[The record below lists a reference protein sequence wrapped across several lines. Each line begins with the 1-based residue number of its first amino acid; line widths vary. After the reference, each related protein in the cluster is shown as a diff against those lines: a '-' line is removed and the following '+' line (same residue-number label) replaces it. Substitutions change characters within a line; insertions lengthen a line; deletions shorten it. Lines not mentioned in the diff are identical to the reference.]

1 MEVLS
6 HRINRLAESE
16 TLQMA
21 KLSRELRSKGFDIID
36 LSLGEPDFQT
46 PSHICDAAKKAIDDG
61 YTKYPPVAGFLDL
74 RQAISE
80 KFRRENNLNFAP
92 EQIVVSTGAKQSIA
106 NVMMVLLDPGDEVIL
121 LSPYWV
127 SYREII
133 KLGEGAMVV
142 IPSTVESNFKITAE
156 ELEKAISPRTKIFCF
171 SSPCNPSG
179 TVYSKSELQAFAEVL
194 AKHPGIFV
202 ISDEIYEHINYTGRH
217 ESIAQFDALKD
228 RVIVVNGC
236 SKAYA
241 MTGWRVGYIG
251 APLWIAKACDK
262 MQGQITSGTCSIAQR
277 AALAA
282 ITSDQAET
290 VRMAS
295 EFNKRRELVLR
306 MLADI
311 PGMKANNPEGA
322 FYVFPDV
329 SAFFGKSNGEQI
341 IMDGDDLCSYLIYH
355 AHVTLVTGK
364 AFGND
369 NCIRI
374 SYAASE
380 DQLIEALKRMKEA
393 LARLK

>member
-133 KLGEGAMVV
+133 KLGEGTMVV

-380 DQLIEALKRMKEA
+380 DQLIEALKRMNEA

>member
-1 MEVLS
+1 
-6 HRINRLAESE
+6 
-16 TLQMA
+16 
-21 KLSRELRSKGFDIID
+21 
-36 LSLGEPDFQT
+36 
-46 PSHICDAAKKAIDDG
+46 
-61 YTKYPPVAGFLDL
+61 
-74 RQAISE
+74 
-80 KFRRENNLNFAP
+80 
-92 EQIVVSTGAKQSIA
+92 
-106 NVMMVLLDPGDEVIL
+106 
-121 LSPYWV
+121 
-127 SYREII
+127 
-133 KLGEGAMVV
+133 
-142 IPSTVESNFKITAE
+142 
-156 ELEKAISPRTKIFCF
+156 
-171 SSPCNPSG
+171 
-179 TVYSKSELQAFAEVL
+179 
-194 AKHPGIFV
+194 
-202 ISDEIYEHINYTGRH
+202 
-217 ESIAQFDALKD
+217 
-228 RVIVVNGC
+228 
-236 SKAYA
+236 

-290 VRMAS
+290 ARMAT

-311 PGMKANNPEGA
+311 PGMKANDPEGA

-374 SYAASE
+374 SYAASK

>member
-80 KFRRENNLNFAP
+80 KFRRENDLSFAP

-133 KLGEGAMVV
+133 KLGEGTMVV

-217 ESIAQFDALKD
+217 ESIAQFEAIKD

-290 VRMAS
+290 ARMAT

-311 PGMKANNPEGA
+311 PGMKANDPQGA

>member
-21 KLSRELRSKGFDIID
+21 KLSRELRSKGIDIID

-46 PSHICDAAKKAIDDG
+46 PKHIGDAAKKAIDDG
-61 YTKYPPVAGFLDL
+61 FTKYPPVAGYLDL
-74 RQAISE
+74 RQAISQ
-80 KFRRENNLNFAP
+80 KFKRENNLDFSP
-92 EQIVVSTGAKQSIA
+92 EQIIVSTGAKQSIA

-133 KLGEGAMVV
+133 KLGEGTMVV
-142 IPSTVESNFKITAE
+142 IPSTVENNFKITAK
-156 ELEKAISPRTKIFCF
+156 ELEEAISPRTKIFCF

-179 TVYSKSELQAFAEVL
+179 TVYSKDELKAFADVL

-202 ISDEIYEHINYTGRH
+202 ISDEIYEHITFNGKH
-217 ESIAQFDALKD
+217 ESIAQFESMKD
-228 RVIVVNGC
+228 RVVVVNGC

-282 ITSDQAET
+282 ITSDQSET
-290 VRMAS
+290 VKMSA
-295 EFNKRRELVLR
+295 EFQKRRNLVLD

-311 PGMKANNPEGA
+311 PGIKANHPEGA
-322 FYVFPDV
+322 FYVFPDI
-329 SAFFGKSNGEQI
+329 SAFFGKSHGEQI
-341 IMDGDDLCSYLIYH
+341 IMNGDDFCNYLIYN

-364 AFGND
+364 AFGD
-369 NCIRI
+369 ENCIRI

-380 DQLIEALKRMKEA
+380 EKLIEALKRIKVA
-393 LARLK
+393 LSKLN